1 MENTQNIVIL
11 AQGDQVYCEKAVY
24 TATKKGLELT
34 KLLDNKDGQNKIF
47 ANRKADGKS
56 ILPLAGNEKI
66 SYAGE
71 GYLFVQV
78 DPSIANS
85 HVLVWNDGLQIALNE
100 RRTKDDFVI
109 VDSQK

>member
-1 MENTQNIVIL
+1 MENTQNIVVL

-24 TATKKGLELT
+24 TATTKGLELT
-34 KLLDNKDGQNKIF
+34 KLLENKDGQNKIF
-47 ANRKADGKS
+47 ADRQVDGNS
-56 ILPLAGNEKI
+56 ILPLAGNEMI

-71 GYLFVQV
+71 GYLFAQV

-85 HVLVWNDGLQIALNE
+85 HVLVWDDGLQIALNE

>member
-1 MENTQNIVIL
+1 MDNTQNIVIL

-47 ANRKADGKS
+47 ADREADGKS

-71 GYLFVQV
+71 GYLFVPV
-78 DPSIANS
+78 DPSVPNS
-85 HVLVWNDGLQIALNE
+85 HQLAWDDGLQIAVNE
-100 RRTKDDFVI
+100 KNTPHIPVI
-109 VDSQK
+109 VGSDN

>member
-11 AQGDQVYCEKAVY
+11 ARGDQVYCEKAVY

-47 ANRKADGKS
+47 AKRQADGKS
-56 ILPLAGNEKI
+56 ILPLVGNEKI

-71 GYLFVQV
+71 GYLFAQV
-78 DPSIANS
+78 DPSIAN
-85 HVLVWNDGLQIALNE
+85 
-100 RRTKDDFVI
+100 
-109 VDSQK
+109 

>member
-34 KLLDNKDGQNKIF
+34 KLLDNKDDQNKIF
-47 ANRKADGKS
+47 ADRQADGKS
-56 ILPLAGNEKI
+56 ILPLTGNEAI

-71 GYLFVQV
+71 GYLFVPV
-78 DPSIANS
+78 DPSVPNS
-85 HVLVWNDGLQIALNE
+85 HQLAWEDGLLITANE
-100 RRTKDDFVI
+100 RRTKKGFMIIGSD
-109 VDSQK
+109 K

>member
-34 KLLDNKDGQNKIF
+34 ELLDNKDGQNKIF

-56 ILPLAGNEKI
+56 ILPLAGNERSVTQAKGIYLYKLIHQLPIRMFWYGMMVYKLPLMKDAPKKI
-66 SYAGE
+66 
-71 GYLFVQV
+71 L
-78 DPSIANS
+78 
-85 HVLVWNDGLQIALNE
+85 
-100 RRTKDDFVI
+100 
-109 VDSQK
+109 